1 MANSACGTVGRRLFA
16 GMRKCLFLVG
26 LLVSGGLLA
35 VARAEAW
42 STVQG
47 DRWEGA
53 LSGVYG
59 PLAIF
64 TEKAATRQVSVELLD
79 DASLGRVADFLAAQ
93 TAGATPWSSAGSKM
107 ARALRGRLQVLRDQ
121 KLVAFNPGA
130 RPEPE
135 IYLAYFGALW
145 CGPCRRFSPEL
156 VQAYHQLKA
165 AAGDQFELV
174 FMSSDRDG
182 GEQLSYVREVAMPWP
197 VLKFSAVGS
206 TPLIEQWAGRGIPS
220 LVALT
225 REGEVIFHS
234 YRGSEYLGPQHVLAQ
249 FAQLVLARKGES
261 ASVKRALHRLA
272 VLQHVRAAAGRDAGV
287 RPYLISLDPARYQTL
302 EVKQLTATLELDA
315 HGRVSDA
322 SFEPK
327 QAVVVDFQLVQDAA
341 SWLFLPAVEQG
352 VAKARRVT
360 LPLQL

>member
-1 MANSACGTVGRRLFA
+1 
-16 GMRKCLFLVG
+16 MRTRSLLAG
-26 LLVSGGLLA
+26 LLVSGSLFA
-35 VARAEAW
+35 VAGAEEW
-42 STVQG
+42 RTLQG
-47 DRWEGA
+47 DRWEGT

-64 TEKAATRQVSVELLD
+64 VEKTATRQVSVEMLD
-79 DASLGRVADFLAAQ
+79 DAALGRVADFLAGQSA
-93 TAGATPWSSAGSKM
+93 AASPWSSANSKM
-107 ARALRGRLQVLRDQ
+107 AKALRGRLQVLSDQ

-156 VQAYHQLKA
+156 VQAYRQLKA
-165 AAGDQFELV
+165 EAGDQFELV
-174 FMSSDRDG
+174 FMSSDRDS

-206 TPLIEQWAGRGIPS
+206 TPLIERWAGRGIPS
-220 LVALT
+220 LVVLT

-234 YRGSEYLGPQHVLAQ
+234 YRGSEYLGPAHVLAQ

-261 ASVKRALHRLA
+261 ATVKRGLHRLA
-272 VLQHVRAAAGRDAGV
+272 VLQHVRAAAGRDLGV
-287 RPYLISLDPARYQTL
+287 KPYLISLDRTRYQTL
-302 EVKQLTATLELDA
+302 EVQQLTATLDLDA
-315 HGRVSDA
+315 EGKVSDA

-327 QAVVVDFQLVQDAA
+327 QSVVVDFQLVRDAGT
-341 SWLFLPAVEQG
+341 WLFLPAVEQG